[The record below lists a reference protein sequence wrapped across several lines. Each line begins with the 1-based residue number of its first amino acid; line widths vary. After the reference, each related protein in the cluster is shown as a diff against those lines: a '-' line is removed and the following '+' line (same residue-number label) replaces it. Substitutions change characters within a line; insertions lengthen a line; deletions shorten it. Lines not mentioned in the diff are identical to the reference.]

1 MAEAVREM
9 SLKDSALLVAA
20 LVVVVVT
27 VIYAGLVRS
36 DLTLLCAAL
45 AVEAA
50 VIYGEIHRRSAQEQ
64 LSLAREQAQMRPEL
78 EVADVRLLDAEEVE
92 ELQDHI
98 REVRED
104 RKLLEEEEEQ
114 QRAAEQE
121 RQAREE
127 QKQRARERSD
137 NPWFPNMPSISD
149 MLNIEDPPWLYP
161 PQLPGIP
168 SQRAEPYK
176 GPFPDKV
183 VEIELV
189 NQGRTAAYEVTGW
202 IRFDTTHLQPLD
214 YFLDGYANDEPDG
227 FVRVEVGGGE
237 RSTLLPTSN
246 DALPFRIAVKAQRT
260 GDTTI
265 KYEFASRAGKSPAG
279 EWTLHIPDLDASP
292 T

>member
-1 MAEAVREM
+1 M
-9 SLKDSALLVAA
+9 
-20 LVVVVVT
+20 
-27 VIYAGLVRS
+27 
-36 DLTLLCAAL
+36 
-45 AVEAA
+45 
-50 VIYGEIHRRSAQEQ
+50 
-64 LSLAREQAQMRPEL
+64 
-78 EVADVRLLDAEEVE
+78 
-92 ELQDHI
+92 
-98 REVRED
+98 
-104 RKLLEEEEEQ
+104 EEEEEQ
-114 QRAAEQE
+114 HAAEEQE
-121 RQAREE
+121 RQPREE
-127 QKQRARERSD
+127 PKRRTRERSD
-137 NPWFPNMPSISD
+137 NPWFPRLPSISD
-149 MLNIEDPPWLYP
+149 MIGDPLTRYP

-168 SQRAEPYK
+168 SPREEPYK

-246 DALPFRIAVKAQRT
+246 DALLFQIAVKAHRT

-265 KYEFASRAGKSPAG
+265 KYEFASRAGKAPAG